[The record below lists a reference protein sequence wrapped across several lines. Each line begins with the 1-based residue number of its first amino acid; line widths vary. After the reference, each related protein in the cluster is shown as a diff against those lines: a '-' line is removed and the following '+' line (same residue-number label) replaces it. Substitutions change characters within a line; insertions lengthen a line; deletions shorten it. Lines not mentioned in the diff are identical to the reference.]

1 MLTKTKS
8 QNKTEYLAFKLSSLL
23 AVKERTQPDDDFS
36 WVDTFTKKDKDQL
49 KNELYDAIS
58 KAIQTNDWL
67 AVENVIDSWKETA
80 EIISDKKA
88 MRSIRKSMK
97 ESEMGEVSRW
107 EEGEGKHFLKAVK
120 RIEPFIWP

>member
-107 EEGEGKHFLKAVK
+107 EDVQKRLKL
-120 RIEPFIWP
+120 

>member
-1 MLTKTKS
+1 M
-8 QNKTEYLAFKLSSLL
+8 AFKLSSLL
-23 AVKERTQPDDDFS
+23 VVKERTQPDDDFS
-36 WVDTFTKKDKDQL
+36 WIDAFTKKDKEQL

-58 KAIQTNDWL
+58 KAIQTDDWL
-67 AVENVIDSWKETA
+67 AAENVIDSWRETA

-107 EEGEGKHFLKAVK
+107 EDVQK
-120 RIEPFIWP
+120 WN